1 MSYWG
6 NKILLISFRWF
17 HFDEWKLEM
26 YMIEEKLDVYRNLDI
41 NELLFDGGKIPIK
54 KPCEGMCLLY
64 R

>member
-1 MSYWG
+1 
-6 NKILLISFRWF
+6 
-17 HFDEWKLEM
+17 M